1 MAESFRCVFTCAE
14 RFICPVSLS
23 RPAYNFVVFVEFSGV
38 FNNNIIQKCHPTALS
53 QLILLR
59 SWFLLHAPNFAW
71 SCPVS
76 SCASSPVYKTRMMAA
91 RALAPLVATDQ
102 TDAILERLLLQLPAC
117 QNEARHNHVHGL
129 LLQVN

>member
-1 MAESFRCVFTCAE
+1 M
-14 RFICPVSLS
+14 
-23 RPAYNFVVFVEFSGV
+23 FVEFSG
-38 FNNNIIQKCHPTALS
+38 FFNNIIQKCHPTALS
-53 QLILLR
+53 QLILLGSTTS
-59 SWFLLHAPNFAW
+59 SWFLLRAPNFAR

-129 LLQVN
+129 LLQVKMIHP